1 MVIIDEISRIGIID
15 SSAGNGHMFSFTAAI
30 NGYEK
35 ELLETCPFPVIRNY
49 LVNYELPLSN
59 LFRIAKVV
67 NVWMPEIE
75 LAKKVASFG
84 RITQVCESWQS
95 VVEESEAVIVTND
108 DPTEERA
115 IKIAYALTSGKP
127 VFVDKILSL
136 DRNEL
141 ERILKM
147 QRYPGQIF
155 AGSGVSYSPDF
166 SSVTIPLDC
175 THVNFEVP
183 KSWRL
188 YAVHALDLAF
198 KVLGDSYLKAEAIAS
213 GPDQS
218 GTWAILRVK
227 NGPIVRIT
235 ASEKDSTPI
244 SILIQ
249 SPTKSQQ
256 YVLNDPLLGFAG
268 MLEHWLNVQERE
280 FSMEHRRYIKQIEIL
295 GVNL

>member
-1 MVIIDEISRIGIID
+1 MVFIDEISRIGIID

-35 ELLETCPFPVIRNY
+35 MLLETCPFPVIRNY
-49 LVNYELPLSN
+49 LVNYELPLNKLS
-59 LFRIAKVV
+59 RIAKVV

-84 RITQVCESWQS
+84 RINQVCESWKS
-95 VVEESEAVIVTND
+95 VVEESDAVIITND

-127 VFVDKILSL
+127 VFVDKVLSL

-141 ERILKM
+141 EQILKM
-147 QRYPGQIF
+147 QRYPGQLF

-166 SSVTIPLDC
+166 ENVTIPGDC

-198 KVLGDSYLKAEAIAS
+198 KVLGDSYLQSEAIAN
-213 GPDQS
+213 GTDHS
-218 GTWAILRVK
+218 GTWVTLKIK
-227 NGPIVRIT
+227 DGPIVRIT

-249 SPTKSQQ
+249 SPMKSQR

-268 MLEHWLNVQERE
+268 MLEHWLNVQKRE